1 MIGVYRSAF
10 ISFVVVNNA
19 AVFLYPA
26 AYTDKCNI
34 AFSRNG
40 GRYGRTLLFGRCGK
54 GCGWSSGYNNPVP
67 SQKQAGRD
75 KGGVEILATPLERE
89 RKRWIIRLAH
99 GTEGISSRSTRDP
112 LRSARTRTSLCSRAT
127 CSRRSTR
134 ASATTSRRT
143 CISAERS

>member
-1 MIGVYRSAF
+1 MGSI
-10 ISFVVVNNA
+10 ILLI
-19 AVFLYPA
+19 FL
-26 AYTDKCNI
+26 
-34 AFSRNG
+34 
-40 GRYGRTLLFGRCGK
+40 
-54 GCGWSSGYNNPVP
+54 YNNPVP
-67 SQKQAGRD
+67 SRKQAGRD

-99 GTEGISSRSTRDP
+99 GTEGISSRPTRDP

-143 CISAERS
+143 CISAERSLTDAVFRASRRVRAVHLKKNSRDNRREKKHEGRQDYLRQYLHRG